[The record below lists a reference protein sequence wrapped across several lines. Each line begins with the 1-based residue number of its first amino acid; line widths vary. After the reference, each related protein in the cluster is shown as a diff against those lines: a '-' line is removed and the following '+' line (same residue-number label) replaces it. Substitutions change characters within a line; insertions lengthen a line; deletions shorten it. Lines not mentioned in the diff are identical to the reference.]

1 MLFIEQENNLS
12 CIIGLSYN
20 FISKTSMS
28 DKNINNSPFNTL
40 KNIVE
45 KDLSHVN
52 ELLFSM
58 AKSHDAQLVDKISSH
73 ILSAGGKR
81 IRPIL
86 CLVFARL
93 FNQECMDQ
101 IYLAAAIECIH
112 TATLLH
118 DDVIDESETRR
129 GLKTAN
135 NIWGD
140 KASILVG
147 DFLFSQAFKLM
158 VNTGSIKALE
168 ILATASAIISE
179 SEVMQLDQIG
189 NIDMDLDSYNKLI
202 NSKTAELFA
211 AASSTGAMS
220 AGANEDLVS
229 DSRDYGRALGMC
241 FQIVDDVLDYTGKQ
255 ESFGKEIGNDFFE
268 GKVTAPLIFAIK
280 NASIEDKEK
289 IKSLFV
295 NRHQNG
301 AFEKVKELIIKN
313 KGVEDSLR
321 FAQEYADSGLKIL
334 ENFPNNQIR
343 NGLKGLFLQII
354 LRNN

>member
-1 MLFIEQENNLS
+1 
-12 CIIGLSYN
+12 
-20 FISKTSMS
+20 MS
-28 DKNINNSPFNTL
+28 DKSINKSPFDTI

-45 KDLSHVN
+45 DDLSHVN

-58 AKSHDAQLVDKISSH
+58 AKSHDAQLIDKISSH

-86 CLVFARL
+86 CLAFSRL
-93 FNQECMDQ
+93 FNKECTDQ

-118 DDVIDESETRR
+118 DDVIDESKTRR

-158 VNTGSIKALE
+158 VHTGSIKALE

-189 NIDMDLDSYNKLI
+189 NIDTDLQSYEKLI

-220 AGANEDLVS
+220 AGVS
-229 DSRDYGRALGMC
+229 DVFVSDARDYGKALGMC
-241 FQIVDDVLDYTGKQ
+241 FQIVDDILDYTGAQ
-255 ESFGKEIGNDFFE
+255 ESFGKEIGNDFLE

-280 NASIEDKEK
+280 NASVKDRGEIG
-289 IKSLFV
+289 SLLI
-295 NRHQNG
+295 NRHENG
-301 AFEKVKELIIKN
+301 AFEVVKGLIIKN
-313 KGVEDSLR
+313 HGVDDAFRLAES
-321 FAQEYADSGLKIL
+321 YADSGSKLLDKFPSNKIKDGL
-334 ENFPNNQIR
+334 E
-343 NGLKGLFLQII
+343 GLLFQII
-354 LRNN
+354 SRNS